1 MSLVLLWSYFSIL
14 QLLLRQ
20 PQRRKIHILVSCRKI
35 VNLKIM
41 FILYEVQ
48 LVWDQI
54 FGKLILTFWNTWSL
68 LKTIHS
74 SLLTLLTLSGR
85 LLDFCG
91 LGKLNL
97 GNHSATLGA
106 QAAVMDECHLKVA
119 KVERHSVL
127 ILLQYVWNIHF
138 NMVTD
143 YFVKIVLYYCTT
155 DILQSCIIQGIAH
168 QFVILNCNTEKLL
181 ICKRQFSL

>member
-1 MSLVLLWSYFSIL
+1 MSSVLLWSYFTIL

-20 PQRRKIHILVSCRKI
+20 PQREKIRILVSCRKM
-35 VNLKIM
+35 VDLKIM

-74 SLLTLLTLSGR
+74 SLLTQLTLSGR

-97 GNHSATLGA
+97 ANHSATLGA

-127 ILLQYVWNIHF
+127 ILAQYVWTLTAFAAWTYTLTWWQI
-138 NMVTD
+138 TLW
-143 YFVKIVLYYCTT
+143 KLYYTT
-155 DILQSCIIQGIAH
+155 VL
-168 QFVILNCNTEKLL
+168 LTYCNLV
-181 ICKRQFSL
+181 